1 MDKWSEGNDALPNNN
16 CTILLNAILV
26 VKGTSTQIF
35 KKSLKSY
42 EPYNFELFIQDEL
55 LVNITKHELVPKHM
69 ILTDQEKLELLK
81 RYRAK
86 AEQLPKI
93 QC

>member
-1 MDKWSEGNDALPNNN
+1 M
-16 CTILLNAILV
+16 
-26 VKGTSTQIF
+26 
-35 KKSLKSY
+35 
-42 EPYNFELFIQDEL
+42 FIQDEL

-69 ILTDQEKLELLK
+69 VLTDAEKNELLK

-93 QC
+93 

>member
-1 MDKWSEGNDALPNNN
+1 MFVQE
-16 CTILLNAILV
+16 
-26 VKGTSTQIF
+26 
-35 KKSLKSY
+35 
-42 EPYNFELFIQDEL
+42 EL

-69 ILTDQEKLELLK
+69 LLTEAEKNELLK